1 MPYLT
6 RSISKDPTIAS
17 RRVTWDRR
25 ASSLALVSEEGVG
38 LERLERRWGIT
49 VSLREQVE
57 REKLEQERRVASIDL
72 NLLLGNH
79 SKAITPQ
86 AR

>member
-6 RSISKDPTIAS
+6 RSISKDPTITS
-17 RRVTWDRR
+17 RQVTWDWRV
-25 ASSLALVSEEGVG
+25 SSLALVSEGRVV
-38 LERLERRWGIT
+38 LECLEQRWGIT
-49 VSLREQVE
+49 IDLREQIE
-57 REKLEQERRVASIDL
+57 RGKLERERRVASIDL

-86 AR
+86 AK